1 MTNARLNYG
10 YAIIRGLVCRSLTV
24 YVAGAYLGIHHH
36 SQLNAFNLAD
46 DIMEVFRPCRF
57 FPLHKTKDAS
67 VYQTKHHSLSNG
79 IISVYQMQEKE
90 QNFLTT
96 EDKQILYHLI
106 SCDVLFGTQK
116 HPLFYGVEKTVQ
128 TFQSSIIAGE
138 DQLKLCAILPLRQH
152 EYE

>member
-1 MTNARLNYG
+1 
-10 YAIIRGLVCRSLTV
+10 
-24 YVAGAYLGIHHH
+24 
-36 SQLNAFNLAD
+36 
-46 DIMEVFRPCRF
+46 MEVFRPVVDLC
-57 FPLHKTKDAS
+57 
-67 VYQTKHHSLSNG
+67 
-79 IISVYQMQEKE
+79 VYQMREKE
-90 QNFLTT
+90 RDFLTT

-128 TFQSSIIAGE
+128 TFQSSIVAGE